1 MEHPFISDLSDKSLE
16 DLQETL
22 SGLTTKIMFAQNSGN
37 QPLVNQLRMVINS
50 YQAEHKKKLDVL
62 FAKQDI
68 GDNIHVDG
76 SKK

>member
-1 MEHPFISDLSDKSLE
+1 
-16 DLQETL
+16 
-22 SGLTTKIMFAQNSGN
+22 
-37 QPLVNQLRMVINS
+37 MVINS

-76 SKK
+76 DRK